1 MAGGSCCSTINDDVV
16 FVQDGNL
23 CSFELWGEVGGE
35 VGAKTHGLM
44 VENDKIVEDDVTN
57 GGVNNVWRKDVS

>member
-1 MAGGSCCSTINDDVV
+1 M
-16 FVQDGNL
+16 
-23 CSFELWGEVGGE
+23 
-35 VGAKTHGLM
+35 GAKTHGLM